1 MLTFTAEVYAMQASR
16 VMTKDVTCITP
27 DFGLER
33 AWSLMK
39 KLNVRHLPVVFS
51 GKVVGI
57 LSDRDLLLRALPVEG
72 GALSFPPLAA
82 GEAMTPHPISCQPA
96 TPVSKLAALMLQHR
110 IDSIPIVSLRD
121 DLVGLVTSTDLIELL
136 TAPET
141 ITDTL
146 PFEFNVKQ
154 AEAAAA

>member
-1 MLTFTAEVYAMQASR
+1 MKASR

-33 AWSLMK
+33 AWVLMK

-51 GKVVGI
+51 GKLVGI

-96 TPVSKLAALMLQHR
+96 TPVSKLAALMLPQHR

-121 DLVGLVTSTDLIELL
+121 DLVGLVTSTDLLELL

-146 PFEFNVKQ
+146 PFEFKVKS
-154 AEAAAA
+154 AEPVAA

>member
-1 MLTFTAEVYAMQASR
+1 MKASR
-16 VMTKDVTCITP
+16 VMTKEVTCITP

-33 AWSLMK
+33 AWVLMK

-51 GKVVGI
+51 GKLVGM

-96 TPVSKLAALMLQHR
+96 TPVSKLAALMLQHH

-141 ITDTL
+141 ITDRL
-146 PFEFNVKQ
+146 PFEFTVKS
-154 AEAAAA
+154 AEAAA

>member
-1 MLTFTAEVYAMQASR
+1 MKASR

-33 AWSLMK
+33 AWVVMK
-39 KLNVRHLPVVFS
+39 KHNVSTLPVCFS
-51 GKVVGI
+51 GKLVGI

-121 DLVGLVTSTDLIELL
+121 DLVGLVTSTDLLELL

-146 PFEFNVKQ
+146 PFEFKVKSAQ
-154 AEAAAA
+154 PVAA